1 MRARDEGTNN
11 DNDAWGKN
19 EKFLKLS
26 WKRPLKCKTCIFRN
40 WIESQTSRQSKP
52 PKKNYDKIWK
62 NLSKCFSRLEG
73 PPAWKSWREPRMFL
87 SKPYDW
93 IFLSRTSRQMSREK
107 SKNPDFWKIFLSLF
121 CNWDLDLPVSCKNL
135 LCKLATGACDW
146 LEAWG
151 KSPEQGCTVF
161 EIFENFQNKNT
172 FQKQLKH
179 FKIFCV
185 WSTYNWAYA
194 TYLIKYNHTN
204 E

>member
-1 MRARDEGTNN
+1 MVILKEGKIDKKMNSHKMQ
-11 DNDAWGKN
+11 GKN
-19 EKFLKLS
+19 EKFLK
-26 WKRPLKCKTCIFRN
+26 PVLKKDPCCAKHGIFVTKMSREQVTRN
-40 WIESQTSRQSKP
+40 PTRQ
-52 PKKNYDKIWK
+52 NLK
-62 NLSKCFSRLEG
+62 NLSKYFSQLEG
-73 PPAWKSWREPRMFL
+73 PPTRKLRSILSTPRDWSFYPWTSCKL
-87 SKPYDW
+87 SCK
-93 IFLSRTSRQMSREK
+93 K

-151 KSPEQGCTVF
+151 ESPEQGCTVF